1 MAVQAQLKGWTQM
14 ADPPKLT
21 STQWNIAG
29 FTGVILIV
37 MAVLQLIGFGDFKD
51 WLASMGLDAPA
62 VWAVGLILAELI
74 GALAF
79 FKLPILSGMRL
90 LSGALAVLVA
100 GFWFVQNLRL
110 VSDGASNQL
119 ASSGY
124 FGKFLNQAPGWW
136 TVIEATA
143 FLALVVYCVSLTSW
157 RGNR

>member
-1 MAVQAQLKGWTQM
+1 MAVQAQFKGWTQM

-29 FTGVILIV
+29 LTGIILIV
-37 MAVLQLIGFGDFKD
+37 MAILQLIGFGDFKD
-51 WLASMGLDAPA
+51 WLGSIGLSSPA
-62 VWAVGLILAELI
+62 VWAVCLVIAELV

-79 FKLPILSGMRL
+79 FKLPILGGVRL

-100 GFWFVQNLRL
+100 GFWFIQNLRL
-110 VSDGASNQL
+110 VSDGASGQL
-119 ASSGY
+119 ANSGY

-143 FLALVVYCVSLTSW
+143 FLALVVYSVSLTSW
-157 RGNR
+157 TKDR

>member
-1 MAVQAQLKGWTQM
+1 MAVQAQLKGWSQM

-29 FTGVILIV
+29 LTGVILIV

-51 WLASMGLDAPA
+51 WLASIGLGSPTA
-62 VWAVGLILAELI
+62 WAVGLVVAELL

-79 FKLPILSGMRL
+79 FKLPIMGGVRL
-90 LSGALAVLVA
+90 LSGSLAVLVA
-100 GFWFVQNLRL
+100 GFWFVQNIRL
-110 VSDGASNQL
+110 VSDGAASQL
-119 ASSGY
+119 PSSGF

-143 FLALVVYCVSLTSW
+143 FLLLVVYCVSLTSW
-157 RGNR
+157 TKDR